1 MFPASPKDTEESVGE
16 LKLGVLIAQHT
27 SFAENVQPGT
37 DTKCLLSKFLTEG
50 LFPYGVGYRNA

>member
-1 MFPASPKDTEESVGE
+1 MFPVSPKDAEESVRE
-16 LKLGVLIAQHT
+16 FSLGVLIAQQT

-37 DTKCLLSKFLTEG
+37 DAKCLLSKFLTEG